1 MFRLSL
7 YIVVLS
13 AAGSLA
19 GSHEDIAELKNP
31 SPNPEA
37 NRAAW
42 DRLVAAG
49 PTALLP
55 ILRAWPADDPVA
67 ANWLY
72 TAFDQIARASGAK
85 LPTEDLLKFAS
96 DGSAGGK
103 ARRAALTAVERNRP
117 GTTAKLLPGWLN
129 DPEFG
134 SEAVAERISAAEAA
148 QPAEAARILSTTFAA
163 TTEVDQAILV
173 AKKLASFG
181 DKPDVVKHL
190 GIVTRWHVIGPFP
203 VTPEEGLKAAFP
215 PESKLDLAVEY
226 DGKAGKLRWQS
237 VSADNDKVDLV
248 KAGVKAE
255 DGSVVYAVATFKL
268 PAAVSG
274 ELRLA
279 AVDNVTAWVNGKKV
293 IERSNDYRSLYRA
306 DRYRAAVSFS
316 AGESTLLLK
325 LTKTRPDEG
334 QQAAATKAGR
344 PGGLSTKWDFQARV
358 LEAGGKGLS
367 FTQSEGKN

>member
-19 GSHEDIAELKNP
+19 GSREDIAELKKP
-31 SPNPEA
+31 SPNPAA

-55 ILRAWPADDPVA
+55 ILRAW
-67 ANWLY
+67 
-72 TAFDQIARASGAK
+72 
-85 LPTEDLLKFAS
+85 
-96 DGSAGGK
+96 
-103 ARRAALTAVERNRP
+103 
-117 GTTAKLLPGWLN
+117 
-129 DPEFG
+129 
-134 SEAVAERISAAEAA
+134 
-148 QPAEAARILSTTFAA
+148 
-163 TTEVDQAILV
+163 
-173 AKKLASFG
+173 
-181 DKPDVVKHL
+181 
-190 GIVTRWHVIGPFP
+190 
-203 VTPEEGLKAAFP
+203 
-215 PESKLDLAVEY
+215 
-226 DGKAGKLRWQS
+226 
-237 VSADNDKVDLV
+237 
-248 KAGVKAE
+248 
-255 DGSVVYAVATFKL
+255 

-367 FTQSEGKN
+367 FTQSEGKK